1 MPRLV
6 SIEKM
11 RNIGII
17 AHIDAGKTTTTERML
32 YYTGKSHRIG
42 EVHEGAATMDWMV
55 QEQER
60 GITIT
65 SAATTC
71 VWRDH
76 AINIIDTPGHV
87 DFTAE
92 VERSLRVLDGA
103 VGLFCAVGGVQ
114 PQSETVWRQAEKYHV
129 PRIAFVNKLD
139 RAGADFLRTV
149 DMMRERLGAC
159 PLVVQLPIGSA
170 ESFCGVIDLLR
181 MQALLYTQDTPGA
194 TFQITDIPAASVAQ
208 AREYHLR
215 LIEELAEFD
224 EDILEK
230 YLDEEPVSAALLS
243 RAIRRGTMRSQI
255 TPVLCGAAFRN
266 KGVQPLLD
274 AIVDYLPSPVDVPAI
289 IGMAVGADAPVARH
303 ASDDAPCAALAFKV
317 MVDPYVGHLVFVR
330 VYAGVLETGSVVYNP
345 TRDRR
350 ERIGRLVRMHA
361 NKREEVRE
369 IHAGD
374 IGAVIGLKHTVT
386 GDTLCDE
393 AHQMV
398 LESMTFPAP
407 VMAVAIA
414 PRTKADADKLTMS
427 LHKMSQEDPTFRVHT
442 DEDTGQTII
451 AGMGELHLDIL
462 VDRLAR
468 EFHVGAEVSCPQV
481 AYKETLRRQAE
492 GEGKFVRQSG
502 GRGQYGHVK
511 LRLAP
516 LPRGDGFAFDNAVVG
531 GAIPKEY
538 IPAIQAGVVEAM
550 QRGVVAGCPVVDV
563 HVSVYDGSYHEVDSS
578 ELAFKIAASMA
589 FKEMAR
595 GAEPF
600 LLEPIMD
607 VEVVVPNEYMGDVI
621 GDLNSRRG
629 KVREIAEQAGAR
641 VVHAQVPLAEMFGY
655 ATALRSCT
663 QGRAT
668 FTMQLAVYDEV
679 PASKYAAILASQRAA
694 SG

>member
-1 MPRLV
+1 MSRLV
-6 SIEKM
+6 SIEKI

-71 VWRDH
+71 VWRAH

-129 PRIAFVNKLD
+129 PRLAFVNKLD
-139 RAGADFLRTV
+139 RAGADFFRTV
-149 DMMRERLGAC
+149 EMMRARLGAR
-159 PLVVQLPIGSA
+159 PLVVQLPVGHA
-170 ESFCGVIDLLR
+170 ESFCGVIDLLH
-181 MQALLYTQDTPGA
+181 MQALLYADDTPGA
-194 TFQITDIPAASVAQ
+194 TFRITDIPAASVAQ
-208 AREYHLR
+208 AHAYRLR
-215 LIEELAEFD
+215 LIEELAECD

-230 YLDEEPVSAALLS
+230 YLGEEPVPAALLAH
-243 RAIRRGTMRSQI
+243 AIRRATMRGQM

-289 IGMAVGADAPVARH
+289 TGMAAGAAEPVSRH
-303 ASDDAPCAALAFKV
+303 ASDDAPFAALAFKV
-317 MVDPYVGHLVFVR
+317 MVDPYVGQLVFLR
-330 VYAGVLETGSVVYNP
+330 VYSGVLPAGSSVYNP
-345 TRDRR
+345 LRGRR

-361 NKREEVRE
+361 NKREDVKELR
-369 IHAGD
+369 AGD
-374 IGAVIGLKHTVT
+374 IGAVVGLKQTVT

-393 AHQMV
+393 AHQIV
-398 LESMTFPAP
+398 LESMTFPEP
-407 VMAVAIA
+407 VLAVAIE
-414 PRTKADADKLTMS
+414 PKTKADADKLTVS
-427 LHKMSQEDPTFRVHT
+427 LHKMAQEDPTFRVHT
-442 DEDTGQTII
+442 DEDTGQTIM
-451 AGMGELHLDIL
+451 AGMGELHLEIL

-468 EFHVGAEVSCPQV
+468 EFHVAANVSRPQV
-481 AYKETLRRQAE
+481 AYKETIRRHAE

-516 LPRGDGFAFDNAVVG
+516 LPRGDGFTFDNAVVG
-531 GAIPKEY
+531 GVIPKEY

-550 QRGVVAGCPVVDV
+550 QHGIVAGCPVVDV
-563 HVSVYDGSYHEVDSS
+563 QVCVYDGSYHEVDSS

-589 FKEMAR
+589 FKEIAR
-595 GAEPF
+595 KAEPF

-607 VEVVVPNEYMGDVI
+607 VEVVVPDTYMGDVL
-621 GDLNSRRG
+621 GDLTSRRG
-629 KVREIAEQAGAR
+629 KVRGLAEQAGAK
-641 VVHAQVPLAEMFGY
+641 VVRAHVPLAEMFGY
-655 ATALRSCT
+655 ATALRSRT

-668 FTMQLAVYDEV
+668 FTMQFALYDEV
-679 PASKYAAILASQRAA
+679 PASRCAAIVAS
-694 SG
+694 